1 MLFATG
7 IAVLPAW
14 LTWTGRIGET
24 GDAHPQNHTDMRQR
38 T

>member
-24 GDAHPQNHTDMRQR
+24 GDAPQNHTDMRQR

>member
-7 IAVLPAW
+7 VAVLPAW
-14 LTWTGRIGET
+14 LIWTGRIGQKPAT
-24 GDAHPQNHTDMRQR
+24 HPQNHTDMRQR